1 MSQKGNKDNVKLT
14 EQEKV
19 RRQKMQD
26 LIDMGV
32 ESIRP
37 GLSKNP
43 PNQRYSA
50 GLCGINPKKNSKN
63 FRFRLKSPAAL

>member
-32 ESIRP
+32 DPFGR
-37 GLSKNP
+37 LSKNP

-50 GLCGINPKKNSKN
+50 GLCG
-63 FRFRLKSPAAL
+63 